1 MRFFAITAF
10 ATLAF
15 GLFSAAAPT
24 PNNGGADLI
33 VARSA
38 PAKDKCVDGIV
49 ETLVS
54 DIESV
59 ICEASL
65 SGFDL
70 SPDAD
75 RLCV

>member
-15 GLFSAAAPT
+15 GLFSSAAPT
-24 PNNGGADLI
+24 PNNGNTGLI

-49 ETLVS
+49 TTLVS
-54 DIESV
+54 EISDV
-59 ICEASL
+59 VGGPSL
-65 SGFDL
+65 SSLGL
-70 SPDAD
+70 SPVAD
-75 RLCV
+75 NPLA